1 MKKKLKLR
9 IIKLTRC
16 HIIELLQKR
25 GNFPNTVH
33 VRFSPNDIKGDGQ
46 HVDFYDEIQKRAKV
60 WGNGYISNKK
70 RDDTVKM
77 IIEWITNEQFNGK
90 APKIDGEIYTWEGE

>member
-1 MKKKLKLR
+1 MLIFMMRFKK
-9 IIKLTRC
+9 
-16 HIIELLQKR
+16 EQ
-25 GNFPNTVH
+25 
-33 VRFSPNDIKGDGQ
+33 RFGATAIYPI
-46 HVDFYDEIQKRAKV
+46 
-60 WGNGYISNKK
+60 KK